1 MCVRFDILTLRIYN
15 FGMRALFNKSK
26 TFVGKYR
33 LLFLVLG
40 LAALIRLLFL
50 TSNPAALNWDEVSHG
65 YNAYS
70 VLKTGRDE
78 WGSLLPL
85 SNFRAYGDYPLALNL
100 YLTIPFIAIFGLNE
114 FSIRLP
120 HALLGLLTVAATY
133 LLVTG
138 LTRSKK
144 VSLLAALLVA
154 IEPWSLFLS
163 RFVVQSNLSVFFLTA
178 ALAAFFN
185 RDKNKYL
192 LPLSILFLG
201 LTLYAYHT
209 TRIVTPILLVSGLV
223 IYGKSIWESL
233 ENRPKVRL
241 LCLTIFLVLFVPFF
255 ILVAKPEAA
264 ARSKFTFIIN
274 EGAISKI
281 IELRQ
286 QSKIPLAISRLYY
299 NRPIYFVNQF
309 THNYIGY
316 FLPKFLFTEGGT
328 QYQFSVPARGL
339 LYPVGL
345 PFFYLGLFLVI
356 RKAFKGET
364 NYRFLLIWLA
374 ISPIPAAITTEPN
387 AVVRASAMLPL
398 PMIITAIAFVTITKL
413 AKENF
418 RLAHSRP
425 LYLVYLIILALFVG
439 SYLKVYFTGYR
450 RDYSWS
456 WQYGYKQAIEYSKV
470 NYQKYAKIIVTKKYG
485 EPHEFF
491 LFFWP
496 WNPKAYQTDPNL
508 VRYHQSDWYWV
519 DGFDKFYFVNDW
531 QVPKSGD
538 VFVLESG
545 STVDCPLAQAGKQP
559 SVNCLLISSPGNYPL
574 GWKKLETINFLDGKP
589 AFEIFDNQ
597 GGSPLR

>member
-1 MCVRFDILTLRIYN
+1 MCARFDILTLRIYN
-15 FGMRALFNKSK
+15 FGMKTLYKKSLVCIQQNKPLFLILALAALL
-26 TFVGKYR
+26 R
-33 LLFLVLG
+33 LLFLNY
-40 LAALIRLLFL
+40 
-50 TSNPAALNWDEVSHG
+50 NPPSLNWDEVSHG

-100 YLTIPFIAIFGLNE
+100 YLSIPFIAIFGLNE

-120 HALLGLLTVAATY
+120 HALLGILMVVATY
-133 LLVTG
+133 YLSWG
-138 LTRSKK
+138 LTKSKK
-144 VSLLAALLVA
+144 ISLLSSLLIA

-163 RFVVQSNLSVFFLTA
+163 RFVVQSNLSVFLLTA
-178 ALAAFFN
+178 SLAAFFN
-185 RDKNKYL
+185 RHKNRYL
-192 LPLSILFLG
+192 LPLSIFFLG

-209 TRIVTPILLVSGLV
+209 TRIIAPILLVLGLL
-223 IYGKSIWESL
+223 IYRKSIWEIVKNQS
-233 ENRPKVRL
+233 KVKL
-241 LCLTIFLVLFVPFF
+241 LSVIIFLVLFVPLPFL
-255 ILVAKPEAA
+255 LVKPETA

-286 QSKIPLAISRLYY
+286 QSKVPLAINRLFY
-299 NRPIYFVNQF
+299 NRPIYFINQF
-309 THNYIGY
+309 GHNYMGY

-339 LYPVGL
+339 LYPISL
-345 PFFYLGLFLVI
+345 PFFYLGILLVV
-356 RKAFKGET
+356 RKALKGEAD
-364 NYRFLLIWLA
+364 YRLLLVWLL

-398 PMIITAIAFVTITKL
+398 PMIITAFAFVSFVKWTKEKL
-413 AKENF
+413 KVS
-418 RLAHSRP
+418 HSQP
-425 LYLVYLIILALFVG
+425 FYLVYLIILAFFAG
-439 SYLKVYFTGYR
+439 SYFKVYFTGYR

-456 WQYGYKQAIEYSKV
+456 WQYGYKQAIEYAKE
-470 NYQKYAKIIVTKKYG
+470 NYDKFDKIIVSKKYG

-496 WNPKAYQTDPNL
+496 WNPAAYRNDKNL
-508 VRYHQSDWYWV
+508 IRYYQSNWYWV
-519 DGFDKFYFVNDW
+519 DAFDKFYFVNDW

-545 STVDCPLAQAGKQP
+545 PTVDCKQS
-559 SVNCLLISSPGNYPL
+559 SVSCLLISSPGNYPL

-589 AFEIFDNQ
+589 AFEIYEN
-597 GGSPLR
+597 